1 MTEMNTK
8 DKRGRLRK
16 VVLLKKK
23 EKKEK
28 HKQVVLRNSMSF
40 GVRDRHKEK

>member
-16 VVLLKKK
+16 VVLLKK
-23 EKKEK
+23 KKEK